1 MSEKSVFNSLIKSV
15 SYQISCGFCRAF
27 YSEPLDL
34 CYFFYLPQILSKYFD
49 EGEKMASGIKRADL
63 DLQFKD
69 LEIQSLGDRALYHHW
84 TLIWPSV
91 KWGG

>member
-1 MSEKSVFNSLIKSV
+1 
-15 SYQISCGFCRAF
+15 
-27 YSEPLDL
+27 
-34 CYFFYLPQILSKYFD
+34 
-49 EGEKMASGIKRADL
+49 MASGIKRADL